1 MESPLVP
8 LQERLTEKFHALLGK
23 CDLVADHAAFGET
36 FDNLE
41 TFFIDEGRTFLQHV
55 FQEKLQERIERTED
69 HSSPLCP
76 DCKKKTTIQDNKSKN
91 VIAAYGTMKLW
102 RDYHQCPACK
112 SRSFPVE
119 VTLGIPKRYSN
130 GVKER
135 ITYIIGL
142 SSYRLVA
149 KTLKLFLGFTLSPTT
164 IGEVA
169 DATADEMDA
178 RLKKNVD
185 VRKDFQKAKGETE
198 FQTDGTCINTRNDEG
213 KQEYREMKTAVCAKR
228 ECGESAEPSEWAT
241 RDLPEPTAL
250 YAVAAIEDK
259 ESFQTRCQEMR
270 RFLGVGSITSALGD
284 GALWIWSLIFFVFG
298 KTNECLDIYH
308 ALEHV
313 SSCGKSLYGSGQAFT
328 EWLDRMRLVLL
339 SEGLSGMERE
349 LEALKSGLSREERPS
364 VDLLLEYLR
373 KHSGRLE
380 YCGRL
385 LRGRSIGSGM
395 IEGACKNLIGKR
407 LKQTKACWRVPR
419 ANKIASICAVLY
431 SEQWERAWDMSH

>member
-1 MESPLVP
+1 M
-8 LQERLTEKFHALLGK
+8 
-23 CDLVADHAAFGET
+23 
-36 FDNLE
+36 
-41 TFFIDEGRTFLQHV
+41 
-55 FQEKLQERIERTED
+55 
-69 HSSPLCP
+69 
-76 DCKKKTTIQDNKSKN
+76 IQDCRGTAETTARLRLVSASLKATKWKFPNKS
-91 VIAAYGTMKLW
+91 VM
-102 RDYHQCPACK
+102 
-112 SRSFPVE
+112 
-119 VTLGIPKRYSN
+119 
-130 GVKER
+130 
-135 ITYIIGL
+135 GL

-164 IGEVA
+164 IGEIA

-241 RDLPEPTAL
+241 RDLPEPNAL

-259 ESFQTRCQEMR
+259 EAFQTRCQEMR
-270 RFLGVGSITSALGD
+270 RFLGVGGITSTLGD

-313 SSCGKSLYGSGQAFT
+313 SACGKSLYGSGQAFT

-349 LEALKSGLSREERPS
+349 LQALKNGLQREECKS
-364 VDLLLEYLR
+364 VDLLLDYLR
-373 KHSGRLE
+373 KNSERLE
-380 YCGRL
+380 YCERL
-385 LRGRSIGSGM
+385 SDGRSIGSGM

-431 SEQWERAWDMSH
+431 SEQWERAWNISH

>member
-1 MESPLVP
+1 MKSPLFP

-23 CDLVADHAAFGET
+23 CDTVADTAPLGKT

-41 TFFIDEGRTFLQHV
+41 MFFTAEARNFIQHV
-55 FQEKLQERIERTED
+55 FQEKLQERIDHAED
-69 HSSPLCP
+69 HPSPLCP
-76 DCKKKTTIQDNKSKN
+76 DCKKQTANRDNNSKN
-91 VIAAYGTMKLW
+91 IIAAYGSMKLW
-102 RDYHQCPACK
+102 RDYHQCPECK
-112 SRSFPVE
+112 KRAFPVE
-119 VTLGIPKRYSN
+119 ATLGIPKRYSN

-135 ITYIIGL
+135 VTYIIGL

-149 KTLKLFLGFTLSPTT
+149 KTLKLFLGFRLSPTT
-164 IGEVA
+164 IGEIA
-169 DATADEMDA
+169 DQTADEMDA
-178 RLKKNVD
+178 RLKKNLD

-213 KQEYREMKTAVCAKR
+213 KQEYREVKIAIAARR
-228 ECGESAEPSEWAT
+228 ECGESAEPSEWET
-241 RDLPEPTAL
+241 RDLPEPTVA

-259 ESFQTRCQEMR
+259 EAFQTRCQEMR
-270 RFLGVGSITSALGD
+270 RFLGVGGITSALGD

-313 SSCGKSLYGSGQAFT
+313 SACGKSLYGSGQALT
-328 EWLDRMRLVLL
+328 EWLERMRLVLL
-339 SEGLSGMERE
+339 SEGLAGMERE
-349 LEALKSGLSREERPS
+349 LEALKIGLKSEECKS
-364 VDLLLEYLR
+364 VDSLLEYFR
-373 KHSGRLE
+373 KNSERLKYCERLSEGRA
-380 YCGRL
+380 
-385 LRGRSIGSGM
+385 IGSGM

>member
-1 MESPLVP
+1 MNSPLVP

-23 CDLVADHAAFGET
+23 CDTVANNAALGET

-41 TFFIDEGRTFLQHV
+41 MFFIDEGRNFIQHV
-55 FQEKLQERIERTED
+55 FQEKLQERIEHAED
-69 HSSPLCP
+69 NSSFLCP

-91 VIAAYGTMKLW
+91 IIAAYGTMKHW
-102 RDYHQCPACK
+102 RDYHQCPECK

-135 ITYIIGL
+135 VAYIIGL

-149 KTLKLFLGFTLSPTT
+149 KTLKLFLGFRLSPTT
-164 IGEVA
+164 IGEIA
-169 DATADEMDA
+169 DQTADEMDA
-178 RLKKNVD
+178 RLKKNPD

-213 KQEYREMKTAVCAKR
+213 KQEYREVKIAVCAKR
-228 ECGESAEPSEWAT
+228 ECGESAEPSEWES
-241 RDLPEPTAL
+241 RDLPDPSAV
-250 YAVAAIEDK
+250 YAVAAIEEK
-259 ESFQTRCQEMR
+259 EAFQERCQSAR
-270 RFLGVGSITSALGD
+270 RFLGVGGITSALGD

-308 ALEHV
+308 ALGHV
-313 SSCGKSLYGSGQAFT
+313 SACGKSLYGSGQALT
-328 EWLDRMRLVLL
+328 EWVERMRLVLL
-339 SEGLSGMERE
+339 SEGFGGMERE
-349 LEALKSGLSREERPS
+349 LEALKSSLKPEECKP
-364 VDLLLEYLR
+364 VDSLLEYFR
-373 KHSGRLE
+373 KNSERLK
-380 YCGRL
+380 YCERL
-385 LRGRSIGSGM
+385 SDGRSIGSGM

-419 ANKIASICAVLY
+419 ANKIATICAVLY
-431 SEQWERAWDMSH
+431 SEQWEKAWNIYH